1 MGQADHRVIP
11 QTKTN
16 KNVRPSRR
24 AWMDRLMPYLLL
36 SPAMLLLVVMLVY
49 PMIATVF
56 MSFWKWPYTDPTR
69 IRFIGLDNYIR
80 LFTDDETF
88 MNSLWFTLRF
98 TSVTIVLEF
107 IVGLIGALVLDNLK
121 FLRDLLRSVVI
132 LPYMVAPI
140 AVGLIWRLIWA
151 RDFGLVN
158 YGLRLLGVEPVNWLA
173 DSTASFWA
181 LVISEAWRATPFVVL
196 ILLAGLSTIPNEVM
210 EAGKVDGGSRWQI
223 FRHITFPLLLPS
235 VTIALVFETI
245 FKLRVF
251 DLVFTLTGGGP
262 GRATTPLG
270 LLIQRTYFRDYEGGY
285 SGAMSV
291 VLLLL
296 GAAVSWIYVKL
307 VYREVEY

>member
-1 MGQADHRVIP
+1 MGQTDTMIGRTRVKENR
-11 QTKTN
+11 QHK
-16 KNVRPSRR
+16 RR
-24 AWMDRLMPYLLL
+24 AFMDRLTPYLLL
-36 SPAMLLLVVMLVY
+36 SPAMLLLGVMLVY

-56 MSFWKWPYTDPTR
+56 MSFWKWPYTDPSR
-69 IRFIGLDNYIR
+69 IRFVGLDNYIR
-80 LFTDDETF
+80 LFADDETF

-98 TSVTIVLEF
+98 TGVTITLEF
-107 IVGLIGALVLDNLK
+107 VVGLIGALVLDNLK
-121 FLRDLLRSVVI
+121 FLRDLVRSIVI

-151 RDFGLVN
+151 RDFGIVN
-158 YGLRLLGVEPVNWLA
+158 YGLRSLGIEPVNWLA
-173 DSTASFWA
+173 DPTASFWA
-181 LVISEAWRATPFVVL
+181 LVISETWRATPFVTL
-196 ILLAGLSTIPNEVM
+196 ILLAGLSTIPVEVM
-210 EAGKVDGGSRWQI
+210 EAGRVDGGSRWQI
-223 FRHITFPLLLPS
+223 FRHITFPLLLPA

-285 SGAMSV
+285 SGAMAV

-296 GAAVSWIYVKL
+296 GAVVSWIYVKL